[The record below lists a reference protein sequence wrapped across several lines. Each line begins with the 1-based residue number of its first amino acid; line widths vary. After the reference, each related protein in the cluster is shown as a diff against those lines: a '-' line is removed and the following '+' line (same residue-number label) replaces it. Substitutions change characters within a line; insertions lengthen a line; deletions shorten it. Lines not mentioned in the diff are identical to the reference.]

1 MKKQDGTSRVNIFNI
16 IIVILLIANIAV
28 LTNKFSNSN
37 KEDENKKKYY
47 TGEILKPNHSANL
60 IDHIKTKS
68 NIVISPVNIN
78 SSINELYN
86 LELESQN
93 DIKDYL
99 KISLDESNQ
108 LEEKISKNLNQE
120 TNKKH
125 ELEDYYLKKIT
136 EIEKYKEYKVEDI
149 EKITEDEKKN
159 LILLLKQIKLTIDS
173 ITERNISTLKFIE
186 NTSLTKEEINI
197 NDYAIY
203 EQIISSFDEYETYSY
218 NNILINHNELIY
230 NNDLV
235 KKETK
240 KTKKVTLPSI
250 ENVSLNG
257 YSYSN
262 LKETTSA
269 INSTIREKT
278 NDKIKYIINEQNI
291 ESNSLLQLNTLQF
304 SSVWEKNF
312 QKEYVIDSEF
322 IDYENNIEIVETLY
336 EETDYY
342 LENENA
348 YGIVKNFKGDKYS
361 FIGILPKEKGIIQLS
376 SLNIEGLL
384 KNRINTP
391 TTISI
396 PKFKIEYDT
405 ELTELY
411 NNLGIKE
418 LNKKNIK
425 INKLTED
432 VQLNY
437 LHSKVSIEIDEKG
450 TYESKIKS
458 KYLETRDL
466 NDETTKILLNRPF
479 SFLILDNS
487 TNTVILIGK
496 VTNPNQK

>member
-1 MKKQDGTSRVNIFNI
+1 MKKQDGTSRINIFKI

-28 LTNKFSNSN
+28 LTNRFSNSN
-37 KEDENKKKYY
+37 KEDNNEKKYY

-60 IDHIKTKS
+60 IDCIKTKS

-93 DIKDYL
+93 DIKEYL
-99 KISLDESNQ
+99 KISLDESNK
-108 LEEKISKNLNQE
+108 LEEKIAKNLNQE
-120 TNKKH
+120 KNKKH

-136 EIEKYKEYKVEDI
+136 AIKKYEEYKVEDI
-149 EKITEDEKKN
+149 EKITKEEKNN

-173 ITERNISTLKFIE
+173 INETNISTIKFIE
-186 NTSLTKEEINI
+186 NTSLTNEEINI

-203 EQIISSFDEYETYSY
+203 EQIISTFDEYETYSY
-218 NNILINHNELIY
+218 NNYLVNYNELIY
-230 NNDLV
+230 NNDLI
-235 KKETK
+235 KKEK
-240 KTKKVTLPSI
+240 KKNKKVTTPNI

-262 LKETTSA
+262 LKETTMA
-269 INSTIREKT
+269 INSNVREKT
-278 NDKIKYIINEQNI
+278 NDKIKYIISEHNI
-291 ESNSLLQLNTLQF
+291 KSNSLLQLNTLQF
-304 SSVWEKNF
+304 SSVWEENF
-312 QKEYVIDSEF
+312 EKEYIIDSEF
-322 IDYENNIEIVETLY
+322 IAYNNKIEIVETLY

-348 YGIVKNFKGDKYS
+348 YGIVKKFKDDKYS
-361 FIGILPKEKGIIQLS
+361 FLGVLPKEEGTFELS
-376 SLNIEGLL
+376 SLNVEGLL
-384 KNRINTP
+384 KNKINVP

-405 ELTELY
+405 ELTGLY
-411 NNLGIKE
+411 NDLGIKE
-418 LNKKNIK
+418 INKEIVK

-437 LHSKVSIEIDEKG
+437 LHSKVSIAIDEKG
-450 TYESKIKS
+450 TYDSKIKS
-458 KYLETRDL
+458 NYLETKDL
-466 NDETTKILLNRPF
+466 NDETKKIFLNRPF
-479 SFLILDNS
+479 AFLILDNH

>member
-28 LTNKFSNSN
+28 LTNKFLNSN

-86 LELESQN
+86 LDLESKN
-93 DIKDYL
+93 NIKDYL
-99 KISLDESNQ
+99 KISLDDSNK
-108 LEEKISKNLNQE
+108 LEAKIEENIAQENNSKN
-120 TNKKH
+120 
-125 ELEDYYLKKIT
+125 ELEDYYLKKIN
-136 EIEKYKEYKVEDI
+136 EIKKFEEYKVEDI
-149 EKITEDEKKN
+149 AKLKKEEKNN
-159 LILLLKQIKLTIDS
+159 LILLLKQIKLTIES
-173 ITERNISTLKFIE
+173 INKTNISTIKFIE
-186 NTSLTKEEINI
+186 NTALTNEEIKI

-203 EQIISSFDEYETYSY
+203 EQIISTFDEYETYTC
-218 NNILINHNELIY
+218 NNYLINHNELIY
-230 NNDLV
+230 NNDLI
-235 KKETK
+235 KKEKK
-240 KTKKVTLPSI
+240 KTKKATNPNI

-262 LKETTSA
+262 LKETTMA
-269 INSTIREKT
+269 INTKIRETT
-278 NDKIKYIINEQNI
+278 NDKIKYIINENNI
-291 ESNSLLQLNTLQF
+291 ENNSLLQINTLHF

-348 YGIVKNFKGDKYS
+348 YGIVKKFKGDKYS
-361 FIGILPKEKGIIQLS
+361 FIGVLPKEKGIFQLS

-384 KNRINTP
+384 KNKINTP

-411 NNLGIKE
+411 NKLGIKE
-418 LNKKNIK
+418 LNEENIK

-437 LHSKVSIEIDEKG
+437 LHSKVSIAIDEKG
-450 TYESKIKS
+450 TYNSKIKS
-458 KYLETRDL
+458 KYLETKDL
-466 NDETTKILLNRPF
+466 NEETKRIFLNRPF
-479 SFLILDNS
+479 AFLILDNS